1 MSKEAKKVV
10 IIKIIQIFIFCISII
25 TAFLYRGISPNWP
38 FYLLLLGILVGLL
51 IPVKYRL
58 GFSSKEPGFLF
69 KRYTRGTENLIELIV
84 TLILIVVV
92 LVLTMV

>member
-10 IIKIIQIFIFCISII
+10 IIKIIQIFIFSISII

-51 IPVKYRL
+51 IPVKYRS

-69 KRYTRGTENLIELIV
+69 KSYTRGTENLIELIV

-92 LVLTMV
+92 LVLNMV